1 MITRKLRLA
10 NLVEAAENIADKR
23 NQGLRLEI
31 DNSAAER
38 TLRAVALGRN
48 YVQRWIMSSLSVS
61 SGITALKSSLR
72 QFSRCA

>member
-48 YVQRWIMSSLSVS
+48 YVQRWIMSSPVANGARA
-61 SGITALKSSLR
+61 GI
-72 QFSRCA
+72 FIG